1 MAQQPPLTPEELQA
15 PPLAGEAF
23 IRSLRDQRAEKY
35 PELPAIYRAMADGSL
50 ERDFLDAW
58 ITDLY
63 AYWDGLYRA
72 VGGAFVKINI
82 EDVRSRVLVKLVN
95 IEGKELA
102 EPWNGQTSPAYEE
115 LWLRFA
121 EGAGVPRAEVL
132 AWKPFSRT
140 HFAITTLALY
150 SKGYEWTW
158 LDCLASTYAGDLHQL
173 DCMRAAHEAL
183 IGHYQVPEP
192 ALEFFPVFLAD
203 TENDLKWLEA
213 DLSYLCCT
221 TERQHT
227 AARAFRERLDI
238 ENQVVTAVWLAR
250 EAEKAGKEL
259 PARVP

>member
-1 MAQQPPLTPEELQA
+1 VAQQSPLTPEELQQ
-15 PPLAGEAF
+15 PPLPGEAY
-23 IRSLRDQRAEKY
+23 IASLHAQRAAKY
-35 PELPAIYRAMADGSL
+35 AELPPIYRAMADGSL
-50 ERDFLDAW
+50 ERDYLDAW
-58 ITDLY
+58 IKDLY
-63 AYWDGLYRA
+63 AYWDNLYRA
-72 VGGAFVKINI
+72 VGGVFVKVNI

-95 IEGKELA
+95 VEGKELA
-102 EPWNGQTSPAYEE
+102 EPWNGETTPAYEE
-115 LWLRFA
+115 SWLRFA

-158 LDCLASTYAGDLHQL
+158 LDGLASLYAGDLHQL
-173 DCMRAAHEAL
+173 DCMRTAYEAL
-183 IGHYQVPEP
+183 STHYAVPDT
-192 ALEFFPVFLAD
+192 ALEFFRTFLSD

-213 DLSYLCCT
+213 DLRYLACT